1 MEDPNKED
9 LQAQIEWMNKNMPD
23 QAAPGIQLRQYFDK
37 ERRPIRLIA
46 TVMPEQTTDIRVTW
60 WTQGQGSERLEW
72 NFNATL
78 DTTDASIQELQ
89 DEIRAEVLVQWKL
102 QVEGST
108 DLLPWPEDLI
118 TVVEVHSTVSFFS
131 EVDDVKGRLIS
142 MS

>member
-1 MEDPNKED
+1 MEPNEMQ
-9 LQAQIEWMNKNMPD
+9 L
-23 QAAPGIQLRQYFDK
+23 IQLQDK
-37 ERRPIRLIA
+37 ERRPIRLIV
-46 TVMPEQTTDIRVTW
+46 TVMPEQTTDVRVTW

>member
-1 MEDPNKED
+1 M
-9 LQAQIEWMNKNMPD
+9 LD
-23 QAAPGIQLRQYFDK
+23 QSPTDFNLPLDGQSGIQLRQYFDR
-37 ERRPIRLIA
+37 ERHPIRLICS
-46 TVMPEQTTDIRVTW
+46 VLPDQTTDIRVTW

-118 TVVEVHSTVSFFS
+118 TVVEVHSTVSFFD

-142 MS
+142 MP